1 MMLGN
6 MSYNS
11 QAGYLRKPFIM
22 GLQVKV
28 TLEDLIVCSARAWW
42 AQNTFKTTKLVIQGL
57 P

>member
-28 TLEDLIVCSARAWW
+28 TLEDLIVCSAGAWW
-42 AQNTFKTTKLVIQGL
+42 TQNTFKTTKLVIPGL

>member
-11 QAGYLRKPFIM
+11 QVGYLRKPFIM

-28 TLEDLIVCSARAWW
+28 TLKDLIVCSARAWW
-42 AQNTFKTTKLVIQGL
+42 AQNTFKNN
-57 P
+57 